1 MLLSTTGNTCE
12 TSDIFWLR
20 AQILLS
26 SNQPGDL
33 LKLARQEAQEG
44 SLARL
49 WWRMEAVKAALVRC
63 GKEGQKEWEA
73 ERQWVAEMLQ
83 KDDGSYVLS
92 DSLWL
97 IKSYTTTQT
106 AQLCFLPISVVD
118 YSKFHRS

>member
-26 SNQPGDL
+26 SDQPGDL
-33 LKLARQEAQEG
+33 LTLARQQAQEG

-49 WWRMEAVKAALVRC
+49 WWRMETVKAAVARC

-73 ERQWVAEMLQ
+73 EREWVAGMLQ
-83 KDDGSYVLS
+83 KDDGSYVRL
-92 DSLWL
+92 DSL
-97 IKSYTTTQT
+97 SPVETYTTTKT
-106 AQLCFLPISVVD
+106 AQLCVLPISAVG
-118 YSKFHRS
+118 YAKFYRS